1 MSRSPKAA
9 LRWAG
14 TIATAALLA
23 AGLTGPAQ
31 AAGPGQTTGAAG
43 VVPSIQTT
51 TTAAG
56 PAAGDCSAL
65 VGTEIGAEQIGVP
78 SDGAVITTAEPVSD
92 EVDGS
97 YCKVIGKTL
106 PADGEAPGV
115 TFQVNLPD
123 EWNGDSLQFG
133 GGAFNGTL
141 VTGTGRYTLQPH
153 GEPTA
158 LAQGYVTLG
167 SDGGHESDAGF
178 DATFAL
184 NEESLKD
191 YGLWSIKKAHDISE
205 ILAEAYYGEIPEHA
219 YFIGGSQ
226 GGHEALDAAA
236 RYPDDYEGVV
246 ANYPA
251 YNVMMLHLASLNAGR
266 AVYQEGGEAW
276 LSPADTKLL
285 TDTVYEVCDTV
296 ELDGVVDGV
305 ISNVAGCNDV
315 LTLER
320 VAELLGCEA
329 GTTDEDSCL
338 TPAQLGAVETIA
350 SPYSPGVE
358 IAGQTEFG
366 PWPLLEGA
374 LWQAS
379 NFGAEPQPSNPLAGT
394 EGLLYSV
401 GATNVKYLIT
411 QDPDYDAMEFDPTQW
426 EERIAELAAIVDV
439 SDVSLQPFFERGG
452 KMLMTHGTVDDFI
465 SPHNSD
471 AYWEQLLAE
480 FGEGLAD
487 HARYYKVPGLGHGFG
502 PFNATWDGLG
512 VLTGWVEDGQD
523 PGTLTAIDANP
534 GTDRTR
540 PMCQYPAWPEYRG
553 EGSVDEAASYDCV
566 TERTVPLPA
575 DFTDNAPG
583 SRHYAPVRWLQL
595 QGITQGYADGS
606 FGKDR
611 DISRGESLAFLYRY
625 LDPEVDL
632 GDAPFPDVPA
642 GATFFAPISWA
653 AQAEVTQGYADGEF
667 KPRRSVT
674 RGEFATFL
682 YRAVKPEH
690 LGPEDTEFT
699 DVPTSSAHYQAIT
712 WLASEAIS
720 VGYRD
725 HSYRPNQQITR
736 AEAATLLYR
745 YQELVVDQG

>member
-1 MSRSPKAA
+1 MSGFTKAA

-14 TIATAALLA
+14 TLAAASLLT

-31 AAGPGQTTGAAG
+31 AAGPGQTPGVAG
-43 VVPSIQTT
+43 V
-51 TTAAG
+51 G
-56 PAAGDCSAL
+56 PAVLTATAGGLTGTDCADL
-65 VGTEIGAEQIGVP
+65 AGLEIGAGKIGVP
-78 SDGAVITTAEPVSD
+78 TSGAVVSTAEQVTD
-92 EVDGS
+92 ETDGS

-106 PADGEAPGV
+106 PVDPEAPGV
-115 TFQVNLPD
+115 TFQVNLPA
-123 EWNGDSLQFG
+123 EWNGDSLQYG

-141 VTGTGRYTLQPH
+141 ITGTGRHNLQPH
-153 GEPTA
+153 DLATP

-167 SDGGHESDAGF
+167 SDGGHESSAGF

-191 YGLWSIKKAHDISE
+191 YGLWSIKKAHDVSE
-205 ILAEAYYGEIPEHA
+205 VLAETHYGQAPDHA

-251 YNVMMLHLASLNAGR
+251 YNVMMLHLASLNAGK
-266 AVYQEGGEAW
+266 AVYAEDGAAW

-305 ISNVAGCNDV
+305 ISNVSGCNDV
-315 LTLER
+315 LTLEK

-329 GTTDEDSCL
+329 GAVEEDACL
-338 TPAQLGAVETIA
+338 APAQLAAIDTIA
-350 SPYSPGVE
+350 SSYSPGVE

-366 PWPLLEGA
+366 PWPILEGA
-374 LWQAS
+374 LWERS
-379 NFGAEPQPSNPLAGT
+379 TFGAEPQPSNPLSGS

-411 QDPDYDAMEFDPTQW
+411 QDPDYDAMEFDPTEW
-426 EERIAELAAIVDV
+426 EDRIQELAAITDV
-439 SDVSLQPFFERGG
+439 SDVSLEPFFERGG
-452 KMLMTHGTVDDFI
+452 KLLMTHGTADDFI

-471 AYWEQLLAE
+471 AYWEQQLEQLGDE
-480 FGEGLAD
+480 LAD
-487 HARYYKVPGLGHGFG
+487 SARYYKVPGLGHGFG

-512 VLTGWVEDGQD
+512 VLTSWVEDGEA
-523 PGTLTAIDANP
+523 PGTLTAFDANAD
-534 GTDRTR
+534 TDRTR

-553 EGSVDEAASYDCV
+553 SGSADDAASFECV
-566 TERTVPLPA
+566 TARTEQPPA
-575 DFTDNAPG
+575 DFTDNEPG
-583 SRHYAPVRWLQL
+583 SRYYAPVRWLQL

-625 LDPEVDL
+625 LDPSFMEPT
-632 GDAPFPDVPA
+632 DAPFPDVPEDS
-642 GATFFAPISWA
+642 TFFEPISWA
-653 AQAEVTQGYADGEF
+653 ARAEITHGYADGEF
-667 KPRRSVT
+667 KPKRPVT

-682 YRAVKPEH
+682 YRAVDPEH
-690 LGPEDTEFT
+690 QGPEDTEFSDVETT
-699 DVPTSSAHYQAIT
+699 DSHYQAIT
-712 WLASEAIS
+712 WMASEGIS
-720 VGYRD
+720 VGYSD
-725 HSYRPNQQITR
+725 GSYRPGQHITR
-736 AEAATLLYR
+736 AESATLLYR